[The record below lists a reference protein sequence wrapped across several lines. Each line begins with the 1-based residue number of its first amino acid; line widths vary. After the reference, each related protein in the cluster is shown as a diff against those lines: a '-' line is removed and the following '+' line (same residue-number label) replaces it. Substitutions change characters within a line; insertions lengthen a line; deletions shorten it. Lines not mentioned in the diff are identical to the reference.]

1 MLDFL
6 NELDQQIFLFLNSLH
21 TGFFD
26 FLMWWFSDKLIWI
39 PFYLFLLY
47 LLIRKYGWESVAVL
61 LSLAILIALSDQVS
75 GFIKDAVARYRPSN
89 DPELYEQVRTLN
101 GYFGGNYGFVSSHA
115 ANSFALAYFLAKML
129 KSKASFFTPL
139 LFVWASL
146 VSYSRIYLGVHYPG
160 DIIGGALLGIALAWL
175 IVNIYQRIIRYSCFS
190 KQC

>member
-115 ANSFALAYFLAKML
+115 ANSFAMVYFIAKML
-129 KSKASFFTPL
+129 NPKASFFIPL

>member
-129 KSKASFFTPL
+129 KSKASFFIPL